1 MSEARIH
8 DVRYRPY
15 EGEIRGSTRRAVASM
30 ARWSA
35 LRALGARRP
44 WTAKIVPVGLALIAF
59 GPAITVLGVKAL
71 LGAQI
76 TERLP
81 GDIVPFATYYQLIA
95 FAILA
100 YAAIVIPETICPDRR
115 SRVLDLYLSTAMSP
129 REYVVGKVLASAV
142 PLLAVTT
149 LPLLFLYVG
158 NVFFSDAPFTY
169 IGDHLRELPSI
180 LIGGVLIAFVYTLM
194 GLAVASLTSRR
205 AFATVGFVLLLIV
218 SGLIGGVLRD
228 VLGLGP
234 NSRLVNL
241 QFQPVWL
248 AQKLIG
254 EAPQS
259 VVQDGP
265 LQRFDTPDTVL
276 LLLSNAII
284 VAVCIGILALR
295 YRRSDA

>member
-15 EGEIRGSTRRAVASM
+15 EGTVDGGARRAVFSM

-44 WTAKIVPVGLALIAF
+44 WTAKVVPVSLALICL

-76 TERLP
+76 AQQLP
-81 GDIVPFATYYQLIA
+81 GDIVPFATYYQLVA

-115 SRVLDLYLSTAMSP
+115 SRVLELYLSTAMSP
-129 REYVVGKVLASAV
+129 REYVVGKVLASLV

-149 LPLLFLYVG
+149 LPLVFLYVG
-158 NVFFSDAPFTY
+158 NVFFSNFPLGY
-169 IGDHLRELPSI
+169 VEQHLREIIAIP
-180 LIGGVLIAFVYTLM
+180 IGGLLIALVYTLM

-205 AFATVGFVLLLIV
+205 AFATVGFVLLLV
-218 SGLIGGVLRD
+218 VTNLIGGALRNVLN
-228 VLGLGP
+228 LGP
-234 NSRLVNL
+234 NSRLINL

-248 AQKLIG
+248 AQKIIG
-254 EAPQS
+254 EAPVT

-265 LQRFDTPDTVL
+265 LQRLETPDTIYLVV
-276 LLLSNAII
+276 SNVIII
-284 VAVCIGILALR
+284 VICVAVLALR